1 MIMIRRILLA
11 VLAGA
16 AVLLVPWTVYLAHT
30 LPDRYD
36 TGQWRA
42 AWVGFDVALLLCF
55 AAGAWLGMRRRRAA
69 VPLLSATAALLC
81 CDAWFDVMLGWTSA
95 ERWTS
100 VALAVFVEI
109 PVAVVLA
116 FAARTLLSDALPR
129 RSVTLRDIE
138 MREDPRYHW
147 VTRGLPGDTEG
158 VARRAG
164 LERAEVA
171 ECLNTLRDNG
181 FVRRDRKGNWIAIP
195 QDLREPRPED
205 YDGADRERVA
215 AFLDAKYA
223 DEVTLLSWAAA
234 HRDEFGPWATAQRTS
249 TRLTE
254 EEFRELDAE
263 YHELITRY
271 CRGRRRPVEGEKE
284 LSVRFYAFPPPRHG
298 SGPAS
303 GSQAAPLGPQGT
315 PW

>member
-1 MIMIRRILLA
+1 MIRRILLT

-55 AAGAWLGMRRRRAA
+55 AAGAWLGLRRRRAA
-69 VPLLSATAALLC
+69 VPLLSATAAMLC

-116 FAARTLLSDALPR
+116 FAARRLLADALPK
-129 RSVTLRDIE
+129 RSVNLRDIT
-138 MREDPRYHW
+138 MREDPRYHL
-147 VTRGLPGDTEG
+147 VTRELPASEED
-158 VARRAG
+158 VARRTG
-164 LERAEVA
+164 LARAEVT
-171 ECLNTLRDNG
+171 ECLQTLQDTG
-181 FVRRDRKGNWIAIP
+181 FVRRDRKGNWIPIP
-195 QDLREPRPED
+195 QDLREPKPDD
-205 YDGADRERVA
+205 YDGADRERVT

-223 DEVTLLSWAAA
+223 NEIAVLSWAAQ

-254 EEFRELDAE
+254 AEFRELDAE
-263 YHELITRY
+263 YRELITRY
-271 CRGRRRPVEGEKE
+271 CRRRPGAQAKE
-284 LSVRFYAFPPPRHG
+284 LSVRFYAFPPPERI
-298 SGPAS
+298 PV
-303 GSQAAPLGPQGT
+303 
-315 PW
+315 

>member
-1 MIMIRRILLA
+1 MIRRLLLT

-55 AAGAWLGMRRRRAA
+55 AAGAWLGLRRRRAA
-69 VPLLSATAALLC
+69 VPLLSATAAMLC
-81 CDAWFDVMLGWTSA
+81 CDAWFDVMLGWTSS

-100 VALAVFVEI
+100 VALAVLVEI
-109 PVAVVLA
+109 PVAVLLA
-116 FAARTLLSDALPR
+116 LAARRLSSEALPR
-129 RSVTLRDIE
+129 RSVTLRDIA

-147 VTRGLPGDTEG
+147 VTRELPGGAEE
-158 VARRAG
+158 VARRTG
-164 LERAEVA
+164 LGRTEVDG
-171 ECLNTLRDNG
+171 CLKTLQDNG
-181 FVRRDRKGNWIAIP
+181 FVRRDRKGDWIAIP

-205 YDGADRERVA
+205 YDGEERERVT

-223 DEVTLLSWAAA
+223 NEVALLSWAAE
-234 HRDEFGPWATAQRTS
+234 HRDEFGQWSTAQRAS
-249 TRLTE
+249 ARLTE

-263 YHELITRY
+263 YRELIARY
-271 CRGRRRPVEGEKE
+271 CRRRRRPVEGEKE
-284 LSVRFYAFPPPRHG
+284 LSVRFYVFPPPETV
-298 SGPAS
+298 PA
-303 GSQAAPLGPQGT
+303 
-315 PW
+315 

>member
-11 VLAGA
+11 FLAGA
-16 AVLLVPWTVYLAHT
+16 AVLLVPWTVYLAQT

-55 AAGAWLGMRRRRAA
+55 AAGAWLGLRRRRSA

-100 VALAVFVEI
+100 IALAVFVEI

-116 FAARTLLSDALPR
+116 LAARRLLSTTMPR
-129 RSVTLRDIE
+129 RTVTLRDIA
-138 MREDPRYHW
+138 MRDDPRYQRVVSELPATADD
-147 VTRGLPGDTEG
+147 VTRRTGLH
-158 VARRAG
+158 
-164 LERAEVA
+164 RAEVA
-171 ECLNTLRDNG
+171 ECLKTLQDNG
-181 FVRRDRKGNWIAIP
+181 FVRRDRKGQWISIP
-195 QDLREPRPED
+195 HDLREPKPDD
-205 YDGADRERVA
+205 YDGADRERVT

-223 DEVTLLSWAAA
+223 NEVALLSWAAE

-254 EEFRELDAE
+254 EEFRELEVE
-263 YHELITRY
+263 YRELITRY
-271 CRGRRRPVEGEKE
+271 CHRRRRPAADEKE
-284 LSVRFYAFPPPRHG
+284 LSVRFYAFPPPEAVP
-298 SGPAS
+298 S
-303 GSQAAPLGPQGT
+303 
-315 PW
+315 

>member
-1 MIMIRRILLA
+1 MPRPPHPSSVVIMIRRLLLT

-30 LPDRYD
+30 LPDRYG

-55 AAGAWLGMRRRRAA
+55 AAGAWLGMRRRRSA
-69 VPLLSATAALLC
+69 VPLLSATAAMLC
-81 CDAWFDVMLGWTSA
+81 CDAWFDVALGWTSA

-116 FAARTLLSDALPR
+116 FAARRLVSDALPR
-129 RSVTLRDIE
+129 RSVTVRDIE
-138 MREDPRYHW
+138 MREDPRYQW
-147 VTRGLPGDTEG
+147 VTRELPGDAET
-158 VARRAG
+158 VARRTG

-171 ECLNTLRDNG
+171 ECLKSLEDNG

-195 QDLREPRPED
+195 QDLREPELDD

-223 DEVTLLSWAAA
+223 DEVALLSWAAA
-234 HRDEFGPWATAQRTS
+234 HRDEFGPWSTAQRTS

-254 EEFRELDAE
+254 DEFRELDAE
-263 YHELITRY
+263 YRELITRY
-271 CRGRRRPVEGEKE
+271 CRRRRRPVAGERE
-284 LSVRFYAFPPPRHG
+284 FSVRFYAFPPPET
-298 SGPAS
+298 A
-303 GSQAAPLGPQGT
+303 QA
-315 PW
+315 

>member
-1 MIMIRRILLA
+1 MIRRILLA
-11 VLAGA
+11 FLAGA
-16 AVLLVPWTVYLAHT
+16 AVLLVPWTVYLAQT

-55 AAGAWLGMRRRRAA
+55 AAGAWLGLRRRRSA

-100 VALAVFVEI
+100 IALAVFVEI

-116 FAARTLLSDALPR
+116 LAARRLLSTTMPR
-129 RSVTLRDIE
+129 RTVTLRDIA
-138 MREDPRYHW
+138 MRDDPRYQRVVSELPATADD
-147 VTRGLPGDTEG
+147 VTRRTGLH
-158 VARRAG
+158 
-164 LERAEVA
+164 RAEVA
-171 ECLNTLRDNG
+171 ECLKTLQDNG
-181 FVRRDRKGNWIAIP
+181 FVRRDRKGQWISIP
-195 QDLREPRPED
+195 HDLREPKPDD
-205 YDGADRERVA
+205 YDGADRERVT

-223 DEVTLLSWAAA
+223 NEVALLSWAAE

-254 EEFRELDAE
+254 EEFRELEVE
-263 YHELITRY
+263 YRELITRY
-271 CRGRRRPVEGEKE
+271 CHRRRRPAADEKE
-284 LSVRFYAFPPPRHG
+284 LSVRFYAFPPPEAVP
-298 SGPAS
+298 S
-303 GSQAAPLGPQGT
+303 
-315 PW
+315 

>member
-1 MIMIRRILLA
+1 MIRRILLA
-11 VLAGA
+11 FLAGA

-55 AAGAWLGMRRRRAA
+55 ATGAWLGSRRRRAA

-100 VALAVFVEI
+100 IALAVFVEI
-109 PVAVVLA
+109 PVAVVLVL
-116 FAARTLLSDALPR
+116 AARRLSGTTMPR
-129 RSVTLRDIE
+129 RTVTLHDIA
-138 MREDPRYHW
+138 MREDPRYQQVVSELPATADDVAHE
-147 VTRGLPGDTEG
+147 TGLG
-158 VARRAG
+158 
-164 LERAEVA
+164 RAEVTA
-171 ECLNTLRDNG
+171 CLKTLQDNG
-181 FVRRDRKGNWIAIP
+181 FVRRDRKGRWISIP
-195 QDLREPRPED
+195 HDLREPRPDD

-223 DEVTLLSWAAA
+223 NEITLLSWAAE
-234 HRDEFGPWATAQRTS
+234 HRDEFGPWSTAQRAS

-254 EEFRELDAE
+254 AEFRELEAE
-263 YHELITRY
+263 YRELIMRY
-271 CRGRRRPVEGEKE
+271 CHRRRRPAANEKE
-284 LSVRFYAFPPPRHG
+284 LSVRFYAFPPPEAVP
-298 SGPAS
+298 SWMS
-303 GSQAAPLGPQGT
+303 DSVEIV
-315 PW
+315 

>member
-1 MIMIRRILLA
+1 MIRRILLT

-42 AWVGFDVALLLCF
+42 AWVGFDVALLFCF
-55 AAGAWLGMRRRRAA
+55 AAGAWLGTRRRRAA
-69 VPLLSATAALLC
+69 VPLLSATAAMLC
-81 CDAWFDVMLGWTSA
+81 CDAWFDVMLGWTSP

-116 FAARTLLSDALPR
+116 FAARRLLGDALPR
-129 RSVTLRDIE
+129 RSVTLRDIA
-138 MREDPRYHW
+138 MREDPRYQR
-147 VTRGLPGDTEG
+147 VTRELPAGTEEI
-158 VARRAG
+158 ARRTG
-164 LERAEVA
+164 LGRAEVI
-171 ECLNTLRDNG
+171 ECLKTLQDNG
-181 FVRRDRKGNWIAIP
+181 FVRRDRKGTWIAIP
-195 QDLREPRPED
+195 QDLREPKPDD
-205 YDGADRERVA
+205 YDGADRERVT

-223 DEVTLLSWAAA
+223 NEVALLSWAAA
-234 HRDEFGPWATAQRTS
+234 HRDEFGPWSTAQRTS

-263 YHELITRY
+263 YRELITRY
-271 CRGRRRPVEGEKE
+271 CRRRRRPAAGEKE
-284 LSVRFYAFPPPRHG
+284 LSVRFYAFPPPEAI
-298 SGPAS
+298 PA
-303 GSQAAPLGPQGT
+303 
-315 PW
+315 